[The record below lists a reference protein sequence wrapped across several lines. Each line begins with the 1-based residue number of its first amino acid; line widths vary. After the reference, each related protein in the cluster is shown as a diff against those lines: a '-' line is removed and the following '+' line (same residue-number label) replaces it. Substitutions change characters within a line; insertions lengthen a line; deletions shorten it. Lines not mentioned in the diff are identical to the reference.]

1 MIFTLMRCAV
11 GGAKL
16 KQNKIK
22 NQLSHM
28 HISGEIRAKYFP
40 QLSLLTCDRQQEMV
54 GFRHLRAT
62 GNTLCDLG
70 GRAAWIERAGGSTY
84 DAVMFAHWCYRT
96 QSILK
101 TGL

>member
-16 KQNKIK
+16 KQQNKK
-22 NQLSHM
+22 SVVTHA
-28 HISGEIRAKYFP
+28 HFRRIRANYFP

-70 GRAAWIERAGGSTY
+70 GRAAWIERAGGSAY